1 MTTPLPTY
9 NIIVAFDKQVFAD
22 LKRAAPESMD
32 AFLRNRK
39 DSVLFTNI
47 SDNFLRLSH
56 AYTFQEKQGKETDNF
71 TITLELLDPGR
82 VFEQTYLVNSLK
94 QLAAGKS
101 SLFGNDSALDSEIS
115 SLRNKLEAVEKDA
128 DNFALNLENKDL
140 TGSVEKDLYEIRK
153 NIDNLKKTIE
163 AVKPININVDI
174 GDELRFSAG
183 RVAGAQT
190 QNELNKQK
198 YDQTLKELTPQIEEY
213 TREFEKKR
221 AEYVLSL
228 STQLKH
234 LEKPVIPTTMYLSY
248 GCGSNIE
255 NWAGPFLCWLTGA
268 KFGFSAETG
277 FRTITLVF
285 TVNAQF
291 PGLTP
296 MDDIRFSL
304 GRDLQVFG
312 SHPILT
318 IAKQKNTL
326 PRLNTMIDGS
336 PMFLSEETNLGRI
349 QRIRINNLMQTGLP
363 RNRTAEEFTAEENYI
378 DYHYVICECIKD
390 YIKKCV
396 SNKANVIV
404 LFPDLNELIIPLKQN
419 LEKNGV
425 FDPENQ
431 LQGYCDIKLSDG
443 TPLKIPKSEFYFIPE
458 IMREL
463 GFDVTEEIVED
474 GKILSYKPEQVIGR
488 NGNAAFY
495 PEVVKN
501 FGASSKNLYLNLVKK
516 PGQTFLDPLVDL
528 KNKFP
533 KNLKIIEPTFLV
545 ENNADFLRDLKEF
558 CVGEELKE
566 ERRRVN
572 LDSKNPYQ
580 SKRLEEVITI
590 DETKPLII
598 YGDKT
603 MIDRFFF
610 GKIRLEEI
618 GIFKFGFGA
627 DISVFDSAKDNSNS
641 EAPKAFNYSNLVARR
656 DLKFTSKEYQDLA
669 AKYFQFAKQDN
680 CFNSYKVPTSQ
691 FDFES
696 TDAEGLKKSNIP
708 IFKFGVQDSNI
719 LDLDIDID
727 HFYFNILNSV
737 FYQTTN
743 LHKGGKGTKDSL
755 NDKFNPLLE
764 LDKNKVAELIKQY
777 MIITPDKPPTLDPSK
792 AEDLKKIPQ
801 LATYSTK
808 DLEAAFVSLIAF
820 TDDKG
825 AVLNLD
831 WWKSENPAVHFYSM
845 LSQMSKIAY
854 RGTIR
859 TLPFF
864 HLSMSVGSLN
874 PALLFVKETSIL
886 GLNKNSSISDSLN
899 GLWVIYGYEHSIGK
913 GEAYSSFHITKDPRV
928 QLPSGLTP
936 KKIDTVDTLEVE
948 EESDK

>member
-71 TITLELLDPGR
+71 TITLELLDPGK
-82 VFEQTYLVNSLK
+82 VFEQTYLINSLK

-101 SLFGNDSALDSEIS
+101 SLFGNDSADTSLDSEIS
-115 SLRNKLEAVEKDA
+115 TLRNKLEAVVDDPDFALKLDKYKDA
-128 DNFALNLENKDL
+128 
-140 TGSVEKDLYEIRK
+140 TGSVEKDLYDITQSISKLEEKLALAENIEIREFGAGSSAALQRQEK
-153 NIDNLKKTIE
+153 RKKIE
-163 AVKPININVDI
+163 K
-174 GDELRFSAG
+174 
-183 RVAGAQT
+183 
-190 QNELNKQK
+190 
-198 YDQTLKELTPQIEEY
+198 TLKEITPQVEEY
-213 TREFEKKR
+213 TREFEKKK

-312 SHPILT
+312 SHPILN
-318 IAKQKNTL
+318 IAKQRYVM
-326 PRLNTMIDGS
+326 PRLNEMVVGDRDLFPEVETD
-336 PMFLSEETNLGRI
+336 LSRSTKLAKLMTSNSSKEKMEEV
-349 QRIRINNLMQTGLP
+349 M
-363 RNRTAEEFTAEENYI
+363 AEESYI

-404 LFPDLNELIIPLKQN
+404 LFPDLNELIIPLKKN
-419 LEKNGV
+419 LEKNG
-425 FDPENQ
+425 FSDPENQ
-431 LQGYCDIKLSDG
+431 LSGFCDVKLIDG
-443 TPLKIPKSEFYFIPE
+443 SRLKIPKSEFYFIPE

-488 NGNAAFY
+488 NGKAAFY

-528 KNKFP
+528 KNKLP

-566 ERRRVN
+566 ERRRIS
-572 LDSKNPYQ
+572 LNPETTLQ
-580 SKRLEEVITI
+580 SKRLEEIITI
-590 DETKPLII
+590 DENKPLII

-610 GKIRLEEI
+610 GKIRLEQI
-618 GIFKFGFGA
+618 GIFKFGFGS
-627 DISVFDSAKDNSNS
+627 DVFSTNESQGNPNNEVS
-641 EAPKAFNYSNLVARR
+641 KAFNYSNLVATR
-656 DLKFTSKEYQDLA
+656 DKKFISKEYQDLA

-696 TDAEGLKKSNIP
+696 TDAKGLQQSNIP

-737 FYQTTN
+737 FYQTAN
-743 LHKGGKGTKDSL
+743 LHKGGKGTADSI

-792 AEDLKKIPQ
+792 ADDLKTIPQ

-936 KKIDTVDTLEVE
+936 KKIDTVETLEVKE
-948 EESDK
+948 EPDK